1 MRSSSRNP
9 KSFRLQP
16 LPTDRRARQEARAD
30 GGADTH
36 PTLPTASA
44 ASRARHRPAIPG
56 GGSSPLP
63 NSRGATAKGYTHR
76 RVEDDTAVRGA
87 SHRGA
92 APRGVGLTRG
102 ETPARASL
110 SRHPNCVRLSR
121 GQKHSPGGAAGG
133 RGCAGAGLPAPAGR
147 RSARDV
153 GVVLPQRANPGYLT
167 RRAAGAEHHLNPRRE
182 RARPPGAC
190 RAVACR
196 PCPAAGSPTVRRCA
210 PAAAQPRIR
219 CPQGHAV
226 PRLHGGGQVHAPVT
240 CGENRR
246 KPRSAA
252 PGPPARRASPATA
265 RSPAAGAERR
275 CTCRHAV
282 ARPGR
287 PAGSRAAP
295 SRRRAYLCAVGPTQ
309 PPVGG
314 QDEAPVNLT
323 PPARSLAERT
333 RSPRSPPCPRPAGPA
348 APPPP
353 CGRARRAGEGAGGN
367 QRFALLSDAPTVA
380 AAAPRGPPAS
390 FPPHTPGSAERAA
403 EPLRRRA
410 TATGAGRHRAG
421 RGGAGRSAAIRPPPA
436 SARPPA
442 RRGHSLARAPS
453 SPGAAAAGP
462 RRLPRRLRSAGHVT
476 GPLSRPRK
484 GGLDVRSLQ
493 WGRWRRG
500 PGRHGARGG
509 GAPRRCPP
517 AAAAATGGREA
528 DALVSMTSAGGAAA
542 FDGARRASGV
552 DDFATSGSRG
562 AGRGRGEAGV
572 ASRPSARGSRA
583 AASQRGRGP
592 PRWGGDAPPAGEAA
606 VPRGRGGH
614 RPDWGASIAPVG
626 GGRARCRSRPGGGAG
641 AVGGGALRDRRAPGA
656 RSSPAPGGAGVP
668 CPRGQGRC
676 RPTASPS
683 REQLVGAALA
693 APERRARG
701 ARRSL
706 GEAPLCLP
714 GRAAAGG
721 PCCAGPPAGP
731 EGQEP
736 ACRSLPTV
744 GIRELWIQPPVRRVR
759 LSGNPGSSLG
769 RTGNVWGPQVFSA
782 SQSPAEGSLI
792 GERKTNGVIKV

>member
-1 MRSSSRNP
+1 MRLRRFTTEAAQSDYFQFF
-9 KSFRLQP
+9 KTLILYRLTEGLGRKPGQTAARTRTP
-16 LPTDRRARQEARAD
+16 L
-30 GGADTH
+30 
-36 PTLPTASA
+36 LPTASA

-76 RVEDDTAVRGA
+76 RDEDDTAVRGA

-92 APRGVGLTRG
+92 APRGDGLTRG

-110 SRHPNCVRLSR
+110 SRPPNCVRLSR
-121 GQKHSPGGAAGG
+121 GQKHRPGGTAGG

-190 RAVACR
+190 RAAACR
-196 PCPAAGSPTVRRCA
+196 PCPAATSGSPTVWLCA

-240 CGENRR
+240 CGEPAKAQERGAQPLRPRRPPERARPRLAAPRRERSNAAPAAALLPGLSASREESRPEPPPRLPPRRGADTAAGRGPGRGAR
-246 KPRSAA
+246 KPDAARSF
-252 PGPPARRASPATA
+252 ARRAHKVPALPALPTA
-265 RSPAAGAERR
+265 
-275 CTCRHAV
+275 
-282 ARPGR
+282 GR
-287 PAGSRAAP
+287 PRRAAP
-295 SRRRAYLCAVGPTQ
+295 ALRPREEGGRGGGGESAIRPPRGRSHRRRRRSPGPARLLSPARTGQRRARRRAP
-309 PPVGG
+309 
-314 QDEAPVNLT
+314 APQSNRY
-323 PPARSLAERT
+323 RSR
-333 RSPRSPPCPRPAGPA
+333 
-348 APPPP
+348 APP
-353 CGRARRAGEGAGGN
+353 G
-367 QRFALLSDAPTVA
+367 
-380 AAAPRGPPAS
+380 
-390 FPPHTPGSAERAA
+390 
-403 EPLRRRA
+403 
-410 TATGAGRHRAG
+410 RAG
-421 RGGAGRSAAIRPPPA
+421 RGGAERSDPPA
-436 SARPPA
+436 SRLRPPA
-442 RRGHSLARAPS
+442 AVTHLPAPAAPS

-476 GPLSRPRK
+476 GPLCRPRK

-552 DDFATSGSRG
+552 GDFATSGSRG
-562 AGRGRGEAGV
+562 AGRGRGEAGPGVASLRPWV
-572 ASRPSARGSRA
+572 ASRR
-583 AASQRGRGP
+583 QRGRGP
-592 PRWGGDAPPAGEAA
+592 PRRGGDPPAAGEAA

-614 RPDWGASIAPVG
+614 RPDRGASVALVG
-626 GGRARCRSRPGGGAG
+626 GGRARCRSRPGGGGG
-641 AVGGGALRDRRAPGA
+641 AVAGGALRDRRVPGA
-656 RSSPAPGGAGVP
+656 RSSPAPGGAGAPCRAVPCRAVP
-668 CPRGQGRC
+668 CPPGQGRC

-683 REQLVGAALA
+683 REQPVGAALA
-693 APERRARG
+693 APEQRARG

-706 GEAPLCLP
+706 GEAPFCLP
-714 GRAAAGG
+714 GCAAAGG
-721 PCCAGPPAGP
+721 PCCVGPLAGP

-736 ACRSLPTV
+736 ACRSLPAV
-744 GIRELWIQPPVRRVR
+744 GIRELRIQPPVRRVC
-759 LSGNPGSSLG
+759 LSGNPGSSPR
-769 RTGNVWGPQVFSA
+769 RTGNV
-782 SQSPAEGSLI
+782 
-792 GERKTNGVIKV
+792 